1 MRRNAAYSANIRG
14 ITEEIKGI
22 YMKKI
27 GIRVGVLSVV
37 FVVAV
42 IFFSYLTNQG
52 NTDMS
57 AAMSSATLPRIWFT
71 TEGYDVN
78 PLVGYVTDME
88 ITSMRD
94 TVTPVNANTLTV
106 NIKDYGETIEKVTWQ
121 VFSLDG
127 ENCLQKETQKM
138 EEESFELHFNDNGML
153 DSEKVL
159 KITLHLPTKD
169 VYYYTRIK
177 SSEECNYSTCLNFV
191 KDFQKNALN
200 KEETDTLESYLE
212 TVSGGDAN
220 GFHKVT
226 IGSSLDYVTW
236 GSLAP
241 EVIDEVTW
249 EIKECNETYTSIMLS
264 YRVNCPGAEENAEA
278 EYSVEEFY
286 RVRYY
291 NEKVY
296 LMDYERTMEQTFEG
310 ESGAL
315 DNKGV
320 LVGIASDS
328 LEYQHNSDGTMVA
341 FVQNNE
347 LWTYDQDADE
357 FSLVF
362 SFSEAEKEDER
373 NYFNRHEIH
382 IDSIDD
388 EGNVLF
394 YVLGYMNRGDH
405 EGKVGVAIY
414 LFDSTKSS
422 VIEKAFVP
430 SKKGYEIMREEL
442 GQFIHYSEKKSVLY
456 VMIDGYLY
464 RVDMEED
471 TKELLVRGLEEDQY
485 VVSEDG
491 SLLMYQVVRSQ
502 DEYSTQINF
511 LNLATGEGFEI
522 QTEDGEY
529 IKPLGFIN
537 SDLVYGIMRSGDE
550 GTLLTSEEILPMYKV
565 EIMTQEQEIVK
576 EYQIDGIYVQSVSI
590 DENVLELLRV
600 TKNDTSYNATTSDYI
615 TSNEAA
621 KESNISLSSYSDE
634 VRGRVQRI
642 VFEGGISDSDAK
654 VLKPKFVLQE
664 KLPSIQFDEAK
675 MQGKFYVYAF
685 GKMQGVYENAGDAI
699 KYANTL
705 NGVVVS
711 SKQAYVWERGNWPS
725 ADEIE
730 GVASFTVAEGQSTV
744 AACVTKILEKEGASA
759 DVSQELENGKTL
771 VQILSEYSGGEGMDL
786 TGCSM
791 EELQYT
797 ISRETPIIAM
807 IGDNNAILLTGY
819 NKTNIAYIDPISG
832 EKKSVTKETME
843 SMTSPYG
850 SVFIGY
856 VK

>member
-1 MRRNAAYSANIRG
+1 
-14 ITEEIKGI
+14 
-22 YMKKI
+22 MKKI
-27 GIRVGVLSVV
+27 GIRVGVLSAV
-37 FVVAV
+37 FVAAV
-42 IFFSYLTNQG
+42 IFFSNLTNQG

-57 AAMSSATLPRIWFT
+57 AAMSSATLPEVWFT

-94 TVTPVNANTLTV
+94 TVTPVNENTLTV
-106 NIKDYGETIEKVTWQ
+106 NIEDYGETIEKITWQ

-153 DSEKVL
+153 DTEKVL
-159 KITLHLPTKD
+159 KITLHLPTRD

-191 KDFQKNALN
+191 KDFQQKALN

-226 IGSSLDYVTW
+226 IASSVDYVTW
-236 GSLAP
+236 GALAP
-241 EVIDEVTW
+241 EVIDEVAW
-249 EIKECNETYTSIMLS
+249 EVKECNETYTSVLLS
-264 YRVNCPGAEENAEA
+264 YRVKCPGAGETADM

-286 RVRYY
+286 RVRFY

-296 LMDYERTMEQTFEG
+296 LMDYERTMNQSFEG
-310 ESGAL
+310 GEGAL
-315 DNKGV
+315 DTKGV

-328 LEYQHNSDGTMVA
+328 LEYQHNSDGTMAA

-347 LWTYDQDADE
+347 LWTYDQEEDE

-362 SFSEAEKEDER
+362 SFAEAEKEDRR
-373 NYFNRHEIH
+373 NYYNRHEIH

-388 EGNVLF
+388 DGNVLF

-414 LFDSTKSS
+414 SFNSVKSS

-430 SKKGYEIMREEL
+430 SKKGYEVMKEEL
-442 GQFIHYSEKKSVLY
+442 GQFIHYSETESVLY
-456 VMIDGYLY
+456 VMLDGYLY
-464 RVDMEED
+464 RVDMQED

-485 VVSEDG
+485 MVSENG
-491 SLLMYQVVRSQ
+491 SLLLYQTIGVQSS
-502 DEYSTQINF
+502 YSDKINF
-511 LNLATGEGFEI
+511 LNLETGEGFEI
-522 QTEDGEY
+522 RANEGEY

-537 SDLVYGIMRSGDE
+537 SDLVYGLMRSGEE
-550 GTLLTSEEILPMYKV
+550 GYLLTGESILPMYKL
-565 EIMTQEQEIVK
+565 EIMTQDQQIVK
-576 EYQIDGIYVQSVSI
+576 EYEVGGVYIQSVNFTG
-590 DENVLELLRV
+590 NVLELQRV
-600 TKNDTSYNATTSDYI
+600 TRNEANYNATTADYI
-615 TSNEAA
+615 TSNEEA
-621 KESNISLSSYSDE
+621 KESNISLASYSE
-634 VRGRVQRI
+634 EIRGKVQRI
-642 VFEGGISDSDAK
+642 TFETGISDSEAK

-685 GKMQGVYENAGDAI
+685 GKMQGVYENAGAAI
-699 KYANTL
+699 QYANTL
-705 NGVVVS
+705 KGVVIS
-711 SKQAYVWERGNWPS
+711 SEQAYVWERGNWPS

-730 GVASFTVAEGQSTV
+730 GVASFAVAEGQSTV
-744 AACVTKILEKEGASA
+744 EACVAKILEKEGASA
-759 DVSQELENGKTL
+759 DISQELADGKTL

-843 SMTSPYG
+843 NMTSPYG

>member
-1 MRRNAAYSANIRG
+1 
-14 ITEEIKGI
+14 
-22 YMKKI
+22 MKKI
-27 GIRVGVLSVV
+27 GIRVGVLSAV
-37 FVVAV
+37 FVAAV
-42 IFFSYLTNQG
+42 IFFSNLTNQG

-57 AAMSSATLPRIWFT
+57 AAMSSATLPEVWFT

-94 TVTPVNANTLTV
+94 TVTPVNENTLTV
-106 NIKDYGETIEKVTWQ
+106 NIEDYGETIEKITWQ

-153 DSEKVL
+153 DTEKVL
-159 KITLHLPTKD
+159 KITLHLPTRD

-191 KDFQKNALN
+191 KDFQQKALN

-226 IGSSLDYVTW
+226 IASSVDYVTW
-236 GSLAP
+236 GALAP
-241 EVIDEVTW
+241 EVIDEVAW
-249 EIKECNETYTSIMLS
+249 EVKECNETYTSVLLS
-264 YRVNCPGAEENAEA
+264 YRVKCPGAGETADM

-286 RVRYY
+286 RVRFY

-296 LMDYERTMEQTFEG
+296 LMDYERTMNQSFEG
-310 ESGAL
+310 GEGAL
-315 DNKGV
+315 DTKGV

-328 LEYQHNSDGTMVA
+328 LEYQHNSDGTMAA

-347 LWTYDQDADE
+347 LWTYDQEEDE

-362 SFSEAEKEDER
+362 SFAEAEKEDQR
-373 NYFNRHEIH
+373 NYYNRHEIH

-388 EGNVLF
+388 DGNVLF

-414 LFDSTKSS
+414 SFNSVKSS

-430 SKKGYEIMREEL
+430 SKKGYEVMKEEL
-442 GQFIHYSEKKSVLY
+442 GQFIHYSETESVLY
-456 VMIDGYLY
+456 VMLDGYLY
-464 RVDMEED
+464 RVDMQED

-485 VVSEDG
+485 MVSENG
-491 SLLMYQVVRSQ
+491 SLLLYQTIGVQSS
-502 DEYSTQINF
+502 YSDKINF
-511 LNLATGEGFEI
+511 LNLETGEGFEI
-522 QTEDGEY
+522 TANEGEY

-537 SDLVYGIMRSGDE
+537 SDLVYGLMRSGEE
-550 GTLLTSEEILPMYKV
+550 GYLLTGESILPMYKL
-565 EIMTQEQEIVK
+565 EIMTQDQQIVK
-576 EYQIDGIYVQSVSI
+576 EYEVGGVYIQSVNFTG
-590 DENVLELLRV
+590 NVLELQRV
-600 TKNDTSYNATTSDYI
+600 TRNEANYNATTADYI
-615 TSNEAA
+615 TSNEEA
-621 KESNISLSSYSDE
+621 KESNISLASYSE
-634 VRGRVQRI
+634 EIRGKVQRI
-642 VFEGGISDSDAK
+642 TFETGISDSEAK

-685 GKMQGVYENAGDAI
+685 GKMQGVYENAGAAI
-699 KYANTL
+699 QYANTL
-705 NGVVVS
+705 KGVVIS
-711 SKQAYVWERGNWPS
+711 SEQAYVWERGNWPS

-730 GVASFTVAEGQSTV
+730 GVASFAVAEGQSTV
-744 AACVTKILEKEGASA
+744 EACVAKILEKEGASA
-759 DVSQELENGKTL
+759 DISQELADGKTL

-843 SMTSPYG
+843 NMTSPYG

>member
-1 MRRNAAYSANIRG
+1 
-14 ITEEIKGI
+14 
-22 YMKKI
+22 MKKI
-27 GIRVGVLSVV
+27 GIRVGVLSAV
-37 FVVAV
+37 FVAAV
-42 IFFSYLTNQG
+42 IFFSNLTNQG

-57 AAMSSATLPRIWFT
+57 AAMSSATLPEVWFT

-94 TVTPVNANTLTV
+94 TVTPVNENTLTV
-106 NIKDYGETIEKVTWQ
+106 NIEDYGETIEKITWQ

-153 DSEKVL
+153 DTEKVL
-159 KITLHLPTKD
+159 KITLHLPTRD

-191 KDFQKNALN
+191 KDFQQKALN

-226 IGSSLDYVTW
+226 IASSVDYVTW
-236 GSLAP
+236 GALAP
-241 EVIDEVTW
+241 EVIDEVAW
-249 EIKECNETYTSIMLS
+249 EVKECNETYTSVLLS
-264 YRVNCPGAEENAEA
+264 YRVKCPGAGETADM

-286 RVRYY
+286 RVRFY

-296 LMDYERTMEQTFEG
+296 LMDYERTMNQSFEG
-310 ESGAL
+310 GEGAL
-315 DNKGV
+315 DTKGV

-328 LEYQHNSDGTMVA
+328 LEYQHNSDGTMAA

-347 LWTYDQDADE
+347 LWTYDQEEDE

-362 SFSEAEKEDER
+362 SFAEAEKEDQR
-373 NYFNRHEIH
+373 NYYNRHEIH

-388 EGNVLF
+388 DGNVLF
-394 YVLGYMNRGDH
+394 YVLGYMNRGNH

-414 LFDSTKSS
+414 SFNSVKSS

-430 SKKGYEIMREEL
+430 SKKGYEVMKEEL
-442 GQFIHYSEKKSVLY
+442 GQFIHYSETESVLY
-456 VMIDGYLY
+456 VMLDGYLY
-464 RVDMEED
+464 RVDMQED

-485 VVSEDG
+485 MVSENG
-491 SLLMYQVVRSQ
+491 SLLLYQTIGVQSS
-502 DEYSTQINF
+502 YSDKINF
-511 LNLATGEGFEI
+511 LNLETGEGFEI
-522 QTEDGEY
+522 TANEGEY

-537 SDLVYGIMRSGDE
+537 SDLVYGLMRSGEE
-550 GTLLTSEEILPMYKV
+550 GYLLTGESILPMYKL
-565 EIMTQEQEIVK
+565 EIMTQDQQIVK
-576 EYQIDGIYVQSVSI
+576 EYEVGGVYIQSVNFAG
-590 DENVLELLRV
+590 NVLELQRV
-600 TKNDTSYNATTSDYI
+600 TRNEANYNATTADYI
-615 TSNEAA
+615 TSNEEA
-621 KESNISLSSYSDE
+621 KESNISLASYSE
-634 VRGRVQRI
+634 EIRGKVQRI
-642 VFEGGISDSDAK
+642 TFETGISDSEAK

-685 GKMQGVYENAGDAI
+685 GKMQGVYENAGAAI
-699 KYANTL
+699 QYANTL
-705 NGVVVS
+705 KGVVIS
-711 SKQAYVWERGNWPS
+711 SEQAYVWERGNWPS

-730 GVASFTVAEGQSTV
+730 GVASFAVAEGQSTV
-744 AACVTKILEKEGASA
+744 EACVAKILEKEGASA
-759 DVSQELENGKTL
+759 DISQELADGKTL

-843 SMTSPYG
+843 NMTSPYG

>member
-1 MRRNAAYSANIRG
+1 
-14 ITEEIKGI
+14 
-22 YMKKI
+22 MKKI
-27 GIRVGVLSVV
+27 GIRVGVLSAV
-37 FVVAV
+37 FVAAV
-42 IFFSYLTNQG
+42 IFFSNLTNQG

-57 AAMSSATLPRIWFT
+57 AAMSSATLPEVWFT

-94 TVTPVNANTLTV
+94 TVTPVNENTLTV
-106 NIKDYGETIEKVTWQ
+106 NIEDYGETIEKITWQ

-153 DSEKVL
+153 DTEKVL
-159 KITLHLPTKD
+159 KITLHLPTRD

-191 KDFQKNALN
+191 KDFQQKALN

-226 IGSSLDYVTW
+226 IASSVDYVTW
-236 GSLAP
+236 GALAP
-241 EVIDEVTW
+241 EVIDEVAW
-249 EIKECNETYTSIMLS
+249 EVKECNETYTSVLLS
-264 YRVNCPGAEENAEA
+264 YRVKCPGAGETADM

-286 RVRYY
+286 RVRFY

-296 LMDYERTMEQTFEG
+296 LMDYERTMNQSFEG
-310 ESGAL
+310 GEGAL
-315 DNKGV
+315 DTKGV

-347 LWTYDQDADE
+347 LWTYDQEEDE

-362 SFSEAEKEDER
+362 SFAEAEKEDQR
-373 NYFNRHEIH
+373 NYYNRHEIH

-388 EGNVLF
+388 DGNVLF

-414 LFDSTKSS
+414 SFNSVKSS

-430 SKKGYEIMREEL
+430 SKKGYEVMKEEL
-442 GQFIHYSEKKSVLY
+442 GQFIHYSETESVLY
-456 VMIDGYLY
+456 VMLDGYLY
-464 RVDMEED
+464 RVDMQED

-485 VVSEDG
+485 MVSENG
-491 SLLMYQVVRSQ
+491 SLLLYQTIGVQSS
-502 DEYSTQINF
+502 YSDKINF
-511 LNLATGEGFEI
+511 LNLETGEGFEI
-522 QTEDGEY
+522 TANEGEY

-537 SDLVYGIMRSGDE
+537 SDLVYGLMRSGEE
-550 GTLLTSEEILPMYKV
+550 GYLLTGESILPMYKL
-565 EIMTQEQEIVK
+565 EIMTQDQQIVK
-576 EYQIDGIYVQSVSI
+576 EYEVGGVYIQSVNFTG
-590 DENVLELLRV
+590 NVLELQRV
-600 TKNDTSYNATTSDYI
+600 TRNEANYNATTADYI
-615 TSNEAA
+615 TSNEEA
-621 KESNISLSSYSDE
+621 KESNISLASYSE
-634 VRGRVQRI
+634 EIRGKVQRI
-642 VFEGGISDSDAK
+642 TFETGISDSEAK

-685 GKMQGVYENAGDAI
+685 GKMQGVYENAGAAI
-699 KYANTL
+699 QYANTL
-705 NGVVVS
+705 KGVVIS
-711 SKQAYVWERGNWPS
+711 SEQAYVWERGNWPS

-730 GVASFTVAEGQSTV
+730 GVASFAVAEGQSTV
-744 AACVTKILEKEGASA
+744 EACVAKILEKEGASA
-759 DVSQELENGKTL
+759 DISQELADGKTL

-843 SMTSPYG
+843 NMTSPYG

>member
-1 MRRNAAYSANIRG
+1 
-14 ITEEIKGI
+14 
-22 YMKKI
+22 MKKI
-27 GIRVGVLSVV
+27 GIRVGVLSAV
-37 FVVAV
+37 FVAAV
-42 IFFSYLTNQG
+42 IFFSNLTNQG

-57 AAMSSATLPRIWFT
+57 AAMSSATLPEVWFT

-94 TVTPVNANTLTV
+94 TVTPVNENTLTV
-106 NIKDYGETIEKVTWQ
+106 NIEDYGETIEKITWQ

-153 DSEKVL
+153 DTEKVL
-159 KITLHLPTKD
+159 KITLHLPTRD

-191 KDFQKNALN
+191 KDFQQKALN

-226 IGSSLDYVTW
+226 IASSVDYVTW
-236 GSLAP
+236 GALAP
-241 EVIDEVTW
+241 EVIDEVAW
-249 EIKECNETYTSIMLS
+249 EVKECNETYTSVLLS
-264 YRVNCPGAEENAEA
+264 YRVKCPGAGETADM

-286 RVRYY
+286 RVRFY

-296 LMDYERTMEQTFEG
+296 LMDYERTMNQSFEG
-310 ESGAL
+310 GEGAL
-315 DNKGV
+315 DTKGV

-347 LWTYDQDADE
+347 LWTYDQEEDE

-362 SFSEAEKEDER
+362 SFAEAEKEDQR
-373 NYFNRHEIH
+373 NYYNRHEIH

-388 EGNVLF
+388 DGNVLF

-414 LFDSTKSS
+414 SFNSVKSS

-430 SKKGYEIMREEL
+430 SKKGYEVMKEEL
-442 GQFIHYSEKKSVLY
+442 GQFIHYSETESVLY
-456 VMIDGYLY
+456 VMLDGYLY
-464 RVDMEED
+464 RVDMQED

-485 VVSEDG
+485 MVSENG
-491 SLLMYQVVRSQ
+491 SLLLYQTIGVQSS
-502 DEYSTQINF
+502 YSDKINF
-511 LNLATGEGFEI
+511 LNLETGEGFEI
-522 QTEDGEY
+522 TANEGEY

-537 SDLVYGIMRSGDE
+537 SDLVYGLMRSGEE
-550 GTLLTSEEILPMYKV
+550 GYLLTGESILPMYKL
-565 EIMTQEQEIVK
+565 EIMTQDQQIVK
-576 EYQIDGIYVQSVSI
+576 EYEVGGVYIQSVNFAG
-590 DENVLELLRV
+590 NVLELQRV
-600 TKNDTSYNATTSDYI
+600 TRNEANYNATTADYI
-615 TSNEAA
+615 TSNEEA
-621 KESNISLSSYSDE
+621 KESNISLASYSE
-634 VRGRVQRI
+634 EIRGKVQRI
-642 VFEGGISDSDAK
+642 TFETGISDSEAK

-685 GKMQGVYENAGDAI
+685 GKMQGVYENAGAAI
-699 KYANTL
+699 QYANTL
-705 NGVVVS
+705 KGVVIS
-711 SKQAYVWERGNWPS
+711 SEQAYVWERGNWPS

-730 GVASFTVAEGQSTV
+730 GVASFAVAEGQSTV
-744 AACVTKILEKEGASA
+744 EACVAKILEKEGVSA
-759 DVSQELENGKTL
+759 DISQELADGKTL

-843 SMTSPYG
+843 NMTSPYG